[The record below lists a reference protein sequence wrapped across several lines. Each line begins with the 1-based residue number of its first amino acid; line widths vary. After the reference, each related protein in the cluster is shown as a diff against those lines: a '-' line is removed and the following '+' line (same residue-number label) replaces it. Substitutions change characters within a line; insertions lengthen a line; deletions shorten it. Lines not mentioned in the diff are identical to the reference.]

1 VPDPTTGN
9 DDPVKDELEVE
20 DNDNLCEDAAAL
32 FGIDAGNGPL
42 PIDVDAIDDEG
53 SGGTATATRT
63 GSTSTHGTSTAS
75 AGKLKSAVWVDFDE
89 IKDANDV

>member
-9 DDPVKDELEVE
+9 DDPIEDELEVE
-20 DNDNLCEDAAAL
+20 DNDDLREDAAAL
-32 FGIDAGNGPL
+32 FGIDADDGPL

-53 SGGTATATRT
+53 GGGTAMATRT

-75 AGKLKSAVWVDFDE
+75 AGKLKSAVWLDFDE